1 MMWINENSMTL
12 TNEQERT
19 ELLQQL
25 GKLHRRIKRRPHLAA
40 DAQAILFRLRE
51 LRQIARIGR
60 NRDVTTKEPRP
71 YA

>member
-1 MMWINENSMTL
+1 MW

-19 ELLQQL
+19 ELLHEL
-25 GKLHRRIKRRPHLAA
+25 GKVQRRIKRRPHLTS

-51 LRQIARIGR
+51 LRQIARIAQ
-60 NRDVTTKEPRP
+60 NATKTPGAQRR